1 MTIEWDDEE
10 LQKALAH
17 IEEVLPERLEEC
29 VEKACLAIEAEAKE
43 RCPVRDGTLR
53 RSIMTEVGKKDDKVV
68 GQVGTNLEYAPY
80 IHEGT
85 GIYARAGN
93 GRKEVPWVYYDEKTD
108 KFYST
113 KGIKPCPFL
122 QEACNK
128 VSPRLTDYFK
138 GVLEGNA

>member
-1 MTIEWDDEE
+1 MV
-10 LQKALAH
+10 LQN
-17 IEEVLPERLEEC
+17 
-29 VEKACLAIEAEAKE
+29 AEDFHHCDFENTNKGCGVITAK
-43 RCPVRDGTLR
+43 
-53 RSIMTEVGKKDDKVV
+53 GKKDDKVV
-68 GQVGTNLEYAPY
+68 GRVGTNLEYAPY
-80 IHEGT
+80 LHEGT

-122 QEACNK
+122 QEACDK
-128 VSPRLTDYFK
+128 VSPQLTDYFK